1 MKVVV
6 IGAGVAGLSIGWR
19 LRQAGIEVV
28 VLERAQ
34 PGRGATWASAGMIAA
49 TAEHAQA
56 QSPEGELGYRAR
68 MLWPDFAREIED
80 ASGMKIG
87 YVQSGSLMIAMN
99 RDEAAAYSA
108 RAASDP
114 DLKVLSAADARAMEP
129 LLADGIAG
137 ALWAEK
143 EAQVDSRALGIA
155 LARAFVRSGGTLIVN
170 EAVLCIQMRGGRA
183 VAARTPFGLYEAD
196 AVVLAAGAWSGLIDG
211 LPPQAIPP
219 VRPMKGEMLAFAP
232 PAGVPFPRHLIWG
245 NEVYLVPRGEKLL
258 VGATL
263 EDAGFDTG
271 PTDAAEDWLSSR
283 ASCVIPA
290 LREWRIVE
298 HWAGLRPASPD
309 GLPMLGPSLVSGLF
323 IASGQYRNGI
333 LFAPAMAE
341 ILCGLVLERPVDFAP
356 FDPRRFDGTLDRI
369 GPNA

>member
-49 TAEHAQA
+49 TAEYDQA

-80 ASGMKIG
+80 ASGLKIG
-87 YVQSGSLMIAMN
+87 YAQSGSLMIAMN
-99 RDEAAAYSA
+99 LNEAATYSA

-183 VAARTPFGLYEAD
+183 VAAHTPFGLYEAD
-196 AVVLAAGAWSGLIDG
+196 AFILAAGAWSGLIDG
-211 LPPQAIPP
+211 LPPDALPP
-219 VRPMKGEMLAFAP
+219 VRPMKGEMLALEP
-232 PAGVPFPRHLIWG
+232 PKGVALPGHVVWG
-245 NEVYLVPRGEKLL
+245 NEVYLVPRGDRLL
-258 VGATL
+258 IGATL
-263 EDAGFDTG
+263 DDAGFDTG
-271 PTDAAEDWLSSR
+271 LTDAAEDWLSSR
-283 ASCVIPA
+283 AVSVMPA
-290 LREWRIVE
+290 LRQWRIAD
-298 HWAGLRPASPD
+298 HWAGLRPGSPD
-309 GLPMLGPSLVSGLF
+309 GLPLLGPSKVHGLF

-333 LFAPAMAE
+333 LFAPAVAE
-341 ILCGLVLERPVDFAP
+341 MLSGLVLEHPVDFAP
-356 FDPRRFDGTLDRI
+356 FDPRRFDGALDRV
-369 GPNA
+369 GPDA